1 VHVLVHVLTD
11 DAAAKTSASATPAP
25 RRPGTDPSV
34 LEVFPRGAPR
44 IAADTR
50 FTHHVH
56 ADGTMNWDTVIRAP
70 GRNDGQ
76 RSLIHRAAAL
86 CGGGRV
92 PPGTLGAHLTGR
104 QTSPVLAMC
113 QAARRRKPADLGAC
127 QGRDLDG
134 SARRQYV
141 TLMATERVVIGTTT
155 C

>member
-1 VHVLVHVLTD
+1 MPTPRPCGAAERARPCQGCRQDIRVR
-11 DAAAKTSASATPAP
+11 DA
-25 RRPGTDPSV
+25 GTVD
-34 LEVFPRGAPR
+34 
-44 IAADTR
+44 
-50 FTHHVH
+50 
-56 ADGTMNWDTVIRAP
+56 WDTVLRAP
-70 GRNDGQ
+70 GWSDGQ
-76 RSLIHRAAAL
+76 RSLIHLAVAL

-92 PPGTLGAHLTGR
+92 PPGAIGAHLTGR

-134 SARRQYV
+134 STRRHHV